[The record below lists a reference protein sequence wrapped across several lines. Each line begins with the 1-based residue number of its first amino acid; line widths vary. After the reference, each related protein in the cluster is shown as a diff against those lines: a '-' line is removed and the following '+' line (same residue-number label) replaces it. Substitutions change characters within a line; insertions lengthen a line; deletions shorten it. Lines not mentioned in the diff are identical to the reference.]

1 MSNVLHEKVE
11 YGLVSVSGRIVH
23 MFTDEE
29 TRENWITKAKELGR
43 YPNLRKVEIRTS
55 IVITE

>member
-1 MSNVLHEKVE
+1 MSNVLEEKIE

-23 MFTDEE
+23 LFTDEE
-29 TRENWITKAKELGR
+29 SRDTWVTKAKELGR